1 MNYKYFSL
9 AFGFSVWLVA
19 TLMVRF
25 WGHALFV
32 VNNNYGLTTL
42 FLGTIPL
49 LYVLAQLVYRNYD
62 LNKSKRMES
71 AVFMAVPGMLCD
83 VGCLRFHE
91 VVFPKLTME
100 QSMVLAIWVIWSYGI
115 VLLTG
120 ISKK

>member
-100 QSMVLAIWVIWSYGI
+100 VSSGLSACCAASYAS
-115 VLLTG
+115 L
-120 ISKK
+120 